1 MLMLHRYKRQLSHQF
16 GDNGKKNMNVMENF
30 SADQSDGPAERQ
42 TKKQI
47 AINTAVPLAWLAT
60 KEIKPKSLHFLEF
73 VYTHRMPIFLFFF
86 FPLMP
91 PFCLTFWFCEC
102 APLPV

>member
-1 MLMLHRYKRQLSHQF
+1 
-16 GDNGKKNMNVMENF
+16 MNVMENF

-86 FPLMP
+86 LS
-91 PFCLTFWFCEC
+91 CHLS
-102 APLPV
+102 A